1 MLIADGRPKK
11 NPKAATRD
19 TDFFRVIPVSINIRV
34 INSIIE
40 MREEKAAKVRAKK
53 NRARKK
59 EPAGTFAKSFGI
71 QMNVNP

>member
-11 NPKAATRD
+11 NAKIATRE
-19 TDFFRVIPVSINIRV
+19 TDFFRVIPVSMNMRV
-34 INSIIE
+34 TSSIME

-53 NRARKK
+53 NNARKND
-59 EPAGTFAKSFGI
+59 PAGTFAKSFGI